1 MNEFNEYLIKKI
13 KNLAETLTTLTKLM
27 LGFGVVCLIF
37 YLFRIGYFPTEV
49 TIGDSLVFFIIA
61 FSFGL
66 IYFIF
71 ILSNFS
77 LGYLIFL
84 IIKIIFISFSKKN
97 LINFIISNYSY
108 LLIPV
113 NLNFFK
119 SNIFFDILAKL
130 GNFLILSFLS
140 LFIIFI
146 YNFSPFNIFV
156 ILICSLAT
164 FIFLKLFH
172 EEYTNKRN
180 EDLYN
185 GVIILP
191 ENELEKL
198 RATNLLNKK
207 RRMMA
212 FLCIGIFTPLW
223 GYISDQENFSL
234 STFSVN
240 SLIVNKKN
248 GSVFIK
254 KEFSDL
260 IPENFVNKD
269 IKLENYIQVKNTTI
283 LLKGLGK
290 NALLSFT
297 FDNGDEIRRE
307 VPNEAISTEKLILN
321 KKKAK

>member
-1 MNEFNEYLIKKI
+1 MNEFNEYLIEKI
-13 KNLAETLTTLTKLM
+13 KKLAEISTILTKLM
-27 LGFGVVCLIF
+27 LGFGVICLIF

-84 IIKIIFISFSKKN
+84 IIKITFIAFSKEN
-97 LINFIISNYSY
+97 LINFITNNYNY
-108 LLIPV
+108 LITPI
-113 NLNFFK
+113 NINFFK
-119 SNIFFDILAKL
+119 DNLFFDILAKL
-130 GNFLILSFLS
+130 GNFFILGFLS
-140 LFIIFI
+140 LFIIYI
-146 YNFSPFNIFV
+146 YNFNLLSIFV
-156 ILICSLAT
+156 ILICSLST

-185 GVIILP
+185 GVLILP
-191 ENELEKL
+191 ENELKKL

-223 GYISDQENFSL
+223 GYISDKENFSL

-248 GSVFIK
+248 SSLFIK

-260 IPENFVNKD
+260 IPENFINKD

-290 NALLSFT
+290 NTLLSFT

-307 VPNEAISTEKLILN
+307 IPNEAISTEKLILHN
-321 KKKAK
+321 KAK